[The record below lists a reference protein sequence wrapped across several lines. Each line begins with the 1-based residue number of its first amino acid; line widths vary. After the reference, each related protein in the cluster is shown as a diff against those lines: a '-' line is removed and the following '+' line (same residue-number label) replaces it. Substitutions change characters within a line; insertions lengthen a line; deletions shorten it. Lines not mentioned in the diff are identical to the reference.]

1 MRPEMF
7 LRHPWW
13 REVAPLLI
21 AAGLAI
27 WLLLQ
32 PGLIQGLPFMLRLP
46 AVLLGIWALG
56 TAFLRP
62 LAPALPHP
70 LFCDASSPPL
80 SQLSLALF
88 TLLVVV
94 RALLA

>member
-1 MRPEMF
+1 MRPEMS

-13 REVAPLLI
+13 SEAAPLLV

-32 PGLIQGLPFMLRLP
+32 PGLIQGLPLTLRLP

-56 TAFLRP
+56 AAFLRP
-62 LAPALPHP
+62 MALEPSRRWQRRI
-70 LFCDASSPPL
+70 LSPPW
-80 SQLSLALF
+80 SQLALALF
-88 TLLVVV
+88 ALVIVL